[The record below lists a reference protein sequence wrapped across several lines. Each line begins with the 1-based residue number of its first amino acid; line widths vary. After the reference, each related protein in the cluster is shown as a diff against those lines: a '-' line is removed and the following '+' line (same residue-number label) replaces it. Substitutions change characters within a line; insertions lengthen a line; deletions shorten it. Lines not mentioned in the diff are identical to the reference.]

1 MVGLSKIAV
10 FWRNYSRWLTFDGRD
25 LANFGTPLMSE
36 KLQRASSDK
45 QRSATTRLKEF
56 RSQERPVSPGRKI
69 PIQLI
74 ANALVEAGYTSL
86 DTQAKALGLRRSTAW
101 TIMNTKHKLGC
112 LNNKTARCILANDG
126 TPLSVRAIVE
136 AMLYPK
142 D

>member
-1 MVGLSKIAV
+1 
-10 FWRNYSRWLTFDGRD
+10 
-25 LANFGTPLMSE
+25 MSE
-36 KLQRASSDK
+36 KLLSATSAT
-45 QRSATTRLKEF
+45 QRSLTGRLKAI

-74 ANALVEAGYTSL
+74 ADALIEAGYTSL
-86 DTQAKALGLRRSTAW
+86 GAQAKALGLRRSTAW